1 MAELRR
7 PPQSDE
13 ATSAFGVEI
22 EVVAVA
28 RSRPLRLSSPPG
40 VFSIPPLLLLFL
52 AFDAAP
58 PPPPAIAPSPS
69 PSSSSLFFLFLA
81 AYIAEKEYPSL
92 DPPLHPWHDEHPFF
106 DGSFGR
112 PHLWHTHAAPAPT
125 DDDGGPMRAGRRA
138 SASVAAAGD
147 LFPPLPPSVPQDR
160 TLWHRGLPVVILTMV
175 ATTTTP
181 PSSRPSPLPRR
192 RRLYRTPPKGTP
204 RRRCQCPTLTWTGA
218 PRTATA
224 DVGPSRP
231 PSPPYRSANAIGRWA
246 EEDPGGTTPDDGRD
260 GRGIGGMI

>member
-13 ATSAFGVEI
+13 ATSAVGVEI

-40 VFSIPPLLLLFL
+40 VFSIPPLLILFL

-92 DPPLHPWHDEHPFF
+92 DPPLHPWHD
-106 DGSFGR
+106 
-112 PHLWHTHAAPAPT
+112 
-125 DDDGGPMRAGRRA
+125 
-138 SASVAAAGD
+138 
-147 LFPPLPPSVPQDR
+147 
-160 TLWHRGLPVVILTMV
+160 
-175 ATTTTP
+175 
-181 PSSRPSPLPRR
+181 
-192 RRLYRTPPKGTP
+192 
-204 RRRCQCPTLTWTGA
+204 
-218 PRTATA
+218 
-224 DVGPSRP
+224 
-231 PSPPYRSANAIGRWA
+231 
-246 EEDPGGTTPDDGRD
+246 
-260 GRGIGGMI
+260 